1 MDFHEIFRIGRLWHN
16 QGTLRNI
23 WGDDR
28 FNPLDTGFIFLF
40 FYLGPCLLAISRKKR
55 WMAIHKIAQRATG
68 YTISRQKDFFTLSKL
83 GVAVFWPLGVL
94 LVLNVA
100 LHHWWSNFININS
113 DENLCLIS
121 KLYQNILLMNPYI
134 CSNFSIDAFIF
145 SCNIYELHN
154 TFSKCNNFQ
163 CNNPPSMF
171 YFFLIQMFWF
181 IAIWHGTVWLLI
193 YNIYCDVHVHLLLG
207 NKINAL
213 TWVSVSP

>member
-55 WMAIHKIAQRATG
+55 WMAIHKIAQRA
-68 YTISRQKDFFTLSKL
+68 
-83 GVAVFWPLGVL
+83 
-94 LVLNVA
+94 
-100 LHHWWSNFININS
+100 
-113 DENLCLIS
+113 
-121 KLYQNILLMNPYI
+121 ILLMNPYI